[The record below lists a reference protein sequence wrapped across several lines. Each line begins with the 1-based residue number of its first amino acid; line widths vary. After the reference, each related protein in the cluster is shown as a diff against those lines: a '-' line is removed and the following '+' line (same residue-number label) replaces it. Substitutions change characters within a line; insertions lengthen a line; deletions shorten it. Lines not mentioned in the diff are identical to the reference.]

1 MKVILIAVGALVV
14 GAAIG
19 IALCQATIRYLQRRV
34 RELRKGKAS
43 VSILQSVTKL
53 LFVTNQLCA
62 LGWVSVSYGIAVYS
76 TVRLRQPFPVVEL
89 SQQAITTI
97 LGVNVLKV
105 VENIFEHNNGV
116 VFGHSKAEGEPST
129 QTADEGHERNEL

>member
-19 IALCQATIRYLQRRV
+19 IALCQATIHYLQRRV
-34 RELRKGKAS
+34 RELRKGKAP

-53 LFVTNQLCA
+53 LFVTTQLCA

-97 LGVNVLKV
+97 LGVNALKV

-116 VFGHSKAEGEPST
+116 VFGRSKTEGEPPV
-129 QTADEGHERNEL
+129 QTANEGHERNEL